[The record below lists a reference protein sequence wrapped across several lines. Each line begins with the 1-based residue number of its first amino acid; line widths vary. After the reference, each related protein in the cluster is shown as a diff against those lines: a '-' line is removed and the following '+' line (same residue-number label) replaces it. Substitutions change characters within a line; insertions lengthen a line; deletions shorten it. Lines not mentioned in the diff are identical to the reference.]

1 VRGSGGLKYL
11 SKLINVDSKK
21 ETMGSMIESIALS
34 YCNNLQLLLSDV
46 FLQSLE
52 PQQLHDIIVILIRMV
67 IITRDINSKKK
78 EDGSLKLFKSTS
90 VMPPNKHSEA

>member
-1 VRGSGGLKYL
+1 
-11 SKLINVDSKK
+11 
-21 ETMGSMIESIALS
+21 MGSMIESIALS

-78 EDGSLKLFKSTS
+78 EDGSMKLLKSTS